1 MRIYV
6 EANIG
11 SGKTTFLNLLEEDYN
26 TIKEPLDEWLKL
38 TDGKENILDKF
49 YKDADRWAYTF
60 QMETFMSRIQSI
72 KKNEIKGINIIERSI
87 YTDMNCFASLA
98 HYNGHIQELEWK
110 LYNKWFNWLD
120 NSFDVK
126 ADGYI
131 YIRTDPQISYNR
143 IAKRS
148 RTEESSIPFKYLEQ
162 VHQKHQQWLNSTKT
176 PVLILDGNQEFE
188 NNNVIINTW
197 KEDINNFIEKLN
209 H

>member
-38 TDGKENILDKF
+38 TDGEENILDKF

-72 KKNEIKGINIIERSI
+72 KKNEIEGINIIERSI

-197 KEDINNFIEKLN
+197 KEDINTFIEKLN

>member
-72 KKNEIKGINIIERSI
+72 KKNEIEGINIIERSI

-188 NNNVIINTW
+188 SNNVIINTW
-197 KEDINNFIEKLN
+197 KEDINTFIEKLN

>member
-38 TDGKENILDKF
+38 TDGEENILDKF

-72 KKNEIKGINIIERSI
+72 KKNEIEGINIIERSI

-98 HYNGHIQELEWK
+98 HDNRHIKELEWK
-110 LYNKWFNWLD
+110 LYNKWFNWLN
-120 NSFDVK
+120 NSFDVE

-131 YIRTDPQISYNR
+131 YIKTDPKISYNR

-148 RTEESSIPFKYLEQ
+148 RSEESSIPLTYLEQ
-162 VHQKHQQWLNSTKT
+162 VHQKHEEWLNSTKT

-188 NNNVIINTW
+188 SNNVIINTW
-197 KEDINNFIEKLN
+197 KENINEFIEKLN

>member
-11 SGKTTFLNLLEEDYN
+11 SGKSTLLNLLEEDYN

-60 QMETFMSRIQSI
+60 QMETFMSRIESI
-72 KKNEIKGINIIERSI
+72 KNNEIKGINIIERSI

-188 NNNVIINTW
+188 NNNLIINSW
-197 KEDINNFIEKLN
+197 KEDLNAFIEKLN
-209 H
+209 

>member
-38 TDGKENILDKF
+38 TDGEENILDKF

-197 KEDINNFIEKLN
+197 KEDINAFIEKLN
-209 H
+209 

>member
-38 TDGKENILDKF
+38 TDGEENILDKF

-72 KKNEIKGINIIERSI
+72 KKNEIEGINIIERSI

-143 IAKRS
+143 IIKRS

-188 NNNVIINTW
+188 SNNVIINTW
-197 KEDINNFIEKLN
+197 KENINEFIEKLN

>member
-38 TDGKENILDKF
+38 TDGEENILDKF

-98 HYNGHIQELEWK
+98 HDNRHIQELEWK

-188 NNNVIINTW
+188 SNNVIINTW
-197 KEDINNFIEKLN
+197 KENINEFIEKLN

>member
-72 KKNEIKGINIIERSI
+72 KKNEIEGINIIERSI

-188 NNNVIINTW
+188 SNNVIINTW
-197 KEDINNFIEKLN
+197 KEDINKFIEKLN
-209 H
+209 D

>member
-38 TDGKENILDKF
+38 TDGEENILDKF

-72 KKNEIKGINIIERSI
+72 KKNEIEGINIIERSI

-98 HYNGHIQELEWK
+98 HDNEHIKELEWK

-120 NSFDVK
+120 NTFDVE

-131 YIRTDPQISYNR
+131 YIKTDPQISYNR
-143 IAKRS
+143 IAKRCRS
-148 RTEESSIPFKYLEQ
+148 EESSIPLKYLEQ
-162 VHQKHQQWLNSTKT
+162 VHQKHEEWLNSTKT

-188 NNNVIINTW
+188 SNNVIVNTW
-197 KEDINNFIEKLN
+197 KEDINEFIEKLN
-209 H
+209 D

>member
-38 TDGKENILDKF
+38 TDGEENILDKF

-188 NNNVIINTW
+188 SNNVIINTW
-197 KEDINNFIEKLN
+197 KENINEFIEKLN

>member
-38 TDGKENILDKF
+38 TDGEENILDKF

-72 KKNEIKGINIIERSI
+72 KKNEIEGINIIERSI

-188 NNNVIINTW
+188 NNNLIINSW
-197 KEDINNFIEKLN
+197 KEDLNAFIEKLN
-209 H
+209 

>member
-38 TDGKENILDKF
+38 TDGEENILDKF

-72 KKNEIKGINIIERSI
+72 KNNEIKGINIIERSI

-131 YIRTDPQISYNR
+131 YIRTNPQISYNR

-197 KEDINNFIEKLN
+197 KEDINEFIEKLN

>member
-11 SGKTTFLNLLEEDYN
+11 SGKTTFLDILKDNYN

-49 YKDADRWAYTF
+49 YKDPDRWAYTF

-72 KKNEIKGINIIERSI
+72 KENEIKDINIIERSI

-98 HYNGHIQELEWK
+98 HENGHIQELEWK
-110 LYNKWFNWLD
+110 LYKKWFNWLD
-120 NSFDVK
+120 DSFDVK

-131 YIRTDPQISYNR
+131 YIKTDPKISYNR

-148 RTEESSIPFKYLEQ
+148 RTEESSIPLKYLEQ
-162 VHQKHQQWLNSTKT
+162 VNQKHQQWLNSTKT

-188 NNNVIINTW
+188 SNNLIIDTW
-197 KEDINNFIEKLN
+197 KEDINEFIKKLN

>member
-38 TDGKENILDKF
+38 TDGEENILDKF

-72 KKNEIKGINIIERSI
+72 KKNEIEGINIIERSI

-120 NSFDVK
+120 NSFDVTIF
-126 ADGYI
+126 Y
-131 YIRTDPQISYNR
+131 Y
-143 IAKRS
+143 
-148 RTEESSIPFKYLEQ
+148 
-162 VHQKHQQWLNSTKT
+162 
-176 PVLILDGNQEFE
+176 
-188 NNNVIINTW
+188 
-197 KEDINNFIEKLN
+197 
-209 H
+209 

>member
-11 SGKTTFLNLLEEDYN
+11 SGKSTLLNLLEEDYN

-60 QMETFMSRIQSI
+60 QMETFMSRIESI

-188 NNNVIINTW
+188 NNNLIINSW
-197 KEDINNFIEKLN
+197 KEDLNAFIEKLN
-209 H
+209 

>member
-11 SGKTTFLNLLEEDYN
+11 SGKSTLLNLLEDDYN
-26 TIKEPLDEWLKL
+26 TIKEPLDEWLNL
-38 TDGKENILDKF
+38 TDGNENILDKF
-49 YKDADRWAYTF
+49 YKDPNRWAYTF
-60 QMETFMSRIQSI
+60 QMETFMSRIESI
-72 KKNEIKGINIIERSI
+72 KNNEIEGINIIERSI

-98 HYNGHIQELEWK
+98 HNNGHIQELEWK

-120 NSFDVK
+120 NAFNVK

-131 YIRTDPQISYNR
+131 YVNTDPIISYNR

-148 RTEESSIPFKYLEQ
+148 RTEESSIPFNYLEQ
-162 VHQKHQQWLNSTKT
+162 VHQKHQQWLNSTTT

-188 NNNVIINTW
+188 NNNVIINSW
-197 KEDINNFIEKLN
+197 KNDINQFIKKIE
-209 H
+209 

>member
-11 SGKTTFLNLLEEDYN
+11 SGKTTLLNLLEEDYN

-72 KKNEIKGINIIERSI
+72 KKNEIEGINIIERSI

-197 KEDINNFIEKLN
+197 KEDINTFIEKLN

>member
-38 TDGKENILDKF
+38 TDGEENILDKF

-188 NNNVIINTW
+188 SNNVIINTW
-197 KEDINNFIEKLN
+197 KEDINKFIEKLN
-209 H
+209 D

>member
-188 NNNVIINTW
+188 SNNVIINTW
-197 KEDINNFIEKLN
+197 KEDINTFIEKLN

>member
-11 SGKTTFLNLLEEDYN
+11 SGKSTLLNLLEEDYN

-60 QMETFMSRIQSI
+60 QMETFMSRIESI

-131 YIRTDPQISYNR
+131 YIKTDPQISYNR

-188 NNNVIINTW
+188 NNNLIINSW
-197 KEDINNFIEKLN
+197 KEDLNAFIEKLN
-209 H
+209 